1 MMGSS
6 LTDPGQWRLRR
17 RRFLQLA
24 LLAPLACHGSNERSR
39 SVRGKIRLRFKHQPL
54 GSNPAPLRELIASY
68 AQTHPEVDV
77 VSEALPNASDV
88 AHQYFLTALE
98 GGAGHFDVFVVDLIW
113 TPEFARAGW
122 IADLSP
128 AFPSEVIR
136 RDFLPGLADSAVIEG
151 RTFAVPWYVDAGL
164 LYYRRD
170 LVPGAPRSYEELEQF
185 TFQALRANPHLQGY
199 LWQGRQYEG
208 LVCNVLEAIWGHGG
222 SVWSDGR
229 LRLETPQGRA
239 ALAYLRSL
247 LTKRISPASVRSA
260 SEEDSRRAFQ
270 DGGGVFM
277 RNWPYAW
284 GEVQRENS
292 AVRDKVGVASLP
304 TVRGEPGHGTLG
316 GWHLALNARSPERN
330 RPAAIQFIEHLT
342 SSESNLA
349 IALAYGRNPPRRE
362 IYRDPR
368 LAKAAPS
375 IPALLSILETA
386 RPRPATPYYNLLSD
400 VLQSEFS
407 AAIAGIRTPEA
418 ALRNAQSHLDRITA
432 QGS

>member
-1 MMGSS
+1 
-6 LTDPGQWRLRR
+6 
-17 RRFLQLA
+17 

-39 SVRGKIRLRFKHQPL
+39 SVRGKIRLGFKHQPL
-54 GSNPAPLRELIASY
+54 GSNPGPLRELIDGFAK
-68 AQTHPEVDV
+68 THPEVDV

-136 RDFLPGLADSAVIEG
+136 RDFLPGLADSAVIDG
-151 RTFAVPWYVDAGL
+151 KTFAVPWYVDVGL

-170 LVPGAPRSYEELEQF
+170 LVQAAPRSYEELEQF
-185 TFQALRANPHLQGY
+185 TVQALRANPHLQGY

-222 SVWSDGR
+222 SVWSDRR
-229 LRLETPQGRA
+229 LRLETPEGRA
-239 ALAYLRSL
+239 ALGYLRSL
-247 LTKRISPASVRSA
+247 LTKRISPASVQSA
-260 SEEDSRRAFQ
+260 AEEDSRRAFQ
-270 DGGGVFM
+270 NGGALFM

-284 GEVQRENS
+284 GEVQRQDS
-292 AVRDKVGVASLP
+292 AIRDKVGVTSLP
-304 TVRGEPGHGTLG
+304 TVSGEPGHGTLG
-316 GWHLALNARSPERN
+316 GWHVALNARSPERN
-330 RPAAIQFIEHLT
+330 RPAAIQLIEHLT
-342 SSESNLA
+342 SAESNLS
-349 IALAYGRNPPRRE
+349 IALAYGRNPPRRAT
-362 IYRDPR
+362 YLDPR

-375 IPALLSILETA
+375 IPALLPILQTA
-386 RPRPATPYYNLLSD
+386 RSRPATPYYNLLSD

-407 AAIAGIRTPEA
+407 GAIAGIRAPEA
-418 ALRNAQSHLDRITA
+418 ALRNAQSQVDRITA
-432 QGS
+432 QGM